1 LVILALLLASI
12 LLGRPAYRATMLA
25 TGVQHGP
32 DQPGFYGIRGTVVAL
47 DRATG
52 SEVWRSELKGK
63 DFVNVVLQDGD
74 LYATTKGELFRLDSA
89 TGEILCQ
96 NPLKGLGWGLIT
108 IAATGSQQAVV
119 IREKGQRDEAAAAA
133 ASNTA
138 TMV

>member
-1 LVILALLLASI
+1 MAQTNLVFI
-12 LLGRPAYRATMLA
+12 
-25 TGVQHGP
+25 GVK
-32 DQPGFYGIRGTVVAL
+32 GTVVAF

-63 DFVNVVLQDGD
+63 DFVNVVLQDGA
-74 LYATTKGELFRLDSA
+74 LFATTKGELFCLDPS
-89 TGEILCQ
+89 TGKIRWQ

-133 ASNTA
+133 SSTA
-138 TMV
+138 M